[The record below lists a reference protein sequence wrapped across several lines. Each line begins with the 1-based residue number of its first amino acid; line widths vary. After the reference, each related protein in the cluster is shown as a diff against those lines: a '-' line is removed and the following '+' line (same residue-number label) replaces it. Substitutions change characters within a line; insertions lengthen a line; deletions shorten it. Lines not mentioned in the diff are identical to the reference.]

1 MRLTMPTK
9 RSRLRNARAA
19 ALLIVLLAATLA
31 IGAIPAGAGQTR
43 TATDATV
50 SVSGSTIF
58 YRAAPTQVNHLVIRD
73 NGTASGFIGFAISDT
88 GATIRPGPGCSSS
101 GSTSAL
107 CNVPINTLPA
117 YDVDLGDQND
127 TFDVL
132 VNFAQRSVVNGGFG
146 DDTFSGGPG
155 AETFI
160 GGDGVD
166 TVSYASRTVNIGGS
180 IGCSTGLFCG
190 PDGAQNE
197 NDDISSDVEKVIGGS
212 GAAGLSSGPKATVRH
227 ALDGGAGNDL
237 IVGNLGSDVLTGGS
251 GQDTL
256 SGFDGNDS
264 LFANDGEPDTVGC
277 GTGLDIAQID
287 LHDTLQDALACESV
301 QRAAVDQG
309 PNVRI
314 GSVRLANRAA
324 LVRLTCPRSPEGR
337 CAGTLTLRRIVGT
350 RSSAVG
356 GLLGS
361 TRYRIAIGYSAA
373 VRVRVAGRSSGR
385 VRVIS
390 VEPDATGRPKTTLAT
405 RSLAR

>member
-132 VNFAQRSVVNGGFG
+132 VNFAQPVQTPRLPHEQFRLSLHRRNHVRPHSSFG
-146 DDTFSGGPG
+146 
-155 AETFI
+155 
-160 GGDGVD
+160 
-166 TVSYASRTVNIGGS
+166 
-180 IGCSTGLFCG
+180 
-190 PDGAQNE
+190 Q
-197 NDDISSDVEKVIGGS
+197 SSD
-212 GAAGLSSGPKATVRH
+212 AH
-227 ALDGGAGNDL
+227 
-237 IVGNLGSDVLTGGS
+237 
-251 GQDTL
+251 
-256 SGFDGNDS
+256 F
-264 LFANDGEPDTVGC
+264 F
-277 GTGLDIAQID
+277 
-287 LHDTLQDALACESV
+287 
-301 QRAAVDQG
+301 
-309 PNVRI
+309 
-314 GSVRLANRAA
+314 
-324 LVRLTCPRSPEGR
+324 
-337 CAGTLTLRRIVGT
+337 
-350 RSSAVG
+350 
-356 GLLGS
+356 
-361 TRYRIAIGYSAA
+361 
-373 VRVRVAGRSSGR
+373 
-385 VRVIS
+385 
-390 VEPDATGRPKTTLAT
+390 
-405 RSLAR
+405 